1 MVLLDKQMGLGQ
13 MTDERVKS
21 KDVQDLMHR
30 LRLVPPPGG
39 SLERR
44 PREKLTVYLKNG
56 QSYSTE
62 VTHARRISSLTEL
75 EAKFFGCA
83 QGSLSSE
90 MAAQTRDI
98 ILNLEKLA
106 DVAKLMD
113 LVRGRM
119 T

>member
-1 MVLLDKQMGLGQ
+1 
-13 MTDERVKS
+13 MTEERIKC
-21 KDVQDLMHR
+21 KDVQDLTHR

-39 SLERR
+39 SVERR
-44 PREKLTVYLKNG
+44 PKEKLTVYLKNG
-56 QSYSTE
+56 ESYSAE
-62 VTHARRISSLTEL
+62 VTHARRISSLAEL

-83 QGSLSSE
+83 QRSLSSE
-90 MAAQTRDI
+90 VAAQTRDI

-106 DVAKLMD
+106 DIAKLMD